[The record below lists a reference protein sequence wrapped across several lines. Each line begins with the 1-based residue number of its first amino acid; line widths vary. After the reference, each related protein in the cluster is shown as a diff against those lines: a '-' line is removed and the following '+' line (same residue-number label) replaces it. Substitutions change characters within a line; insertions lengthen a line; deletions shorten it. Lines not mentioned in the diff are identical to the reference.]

1 MCSLHG
7 RQQTTT
13 MQHHLDRC
21 IVIRWFI
28 AFIILQQGDYSR
40 PCPWR
45 NGSWQIG
52 TKSAHLGCSN
62 KQDEKREEK
71 VETERT
77 DDRSME
83 FHLFCPDSSEKF
95 AFEDIVLIEKLCASA
110 QLSGR
115 VCVAAV
121 RCVLCSREDA
131 QSELSFRSCLTRHL
145 RQIWY
150 RFYTTIKCGTH
161 SEMEIDFCLT
171 QTTATSK
178 RTRPVDLTHS
188 QEQQQLH
195 HN

>member
-71 VETERT
+71 VETEGT
-77 DDRSME
+77 NERSME

-121 RCVLCSREDA
+121 CCVLIGREDA
-131 QSELSFRSCLTRHL
+131 QSELSFRSCLTRL
-145 RQIWY
+145 LPTDLVQILHDDKVWNPFGNGN
-150 RFYTTIKCGTH
+150 RFLLDANH
-161 SEMEIDFCLT
+161 SNKQENKVSGPHTF
-171 QTTATSK
+171 
-178 RTRPVDLTHS
+178 TRAAQPS
-188 QEQQQLH
+188 S
-195 HN
+195 